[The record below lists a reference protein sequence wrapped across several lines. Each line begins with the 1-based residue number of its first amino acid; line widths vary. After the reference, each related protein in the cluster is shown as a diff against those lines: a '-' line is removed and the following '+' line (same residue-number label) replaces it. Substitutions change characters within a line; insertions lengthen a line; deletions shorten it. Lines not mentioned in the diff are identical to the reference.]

1 MFGKDKG
8 TDANEHMANVDDR
21 MNVDASE
28 HMVNV

>member
-21 MNVDASE
+21 MNATSE